1 MTISRRPLAGGTGL
15 EAPAQTRDVW
25 ARQDLGMRG
34 TATGVRAPQHA
45 SAAGGTVADVIGR
58 ATRAEIFGAVL
69 TAGPITRTALA
80 DRLGL
85 SPSSI
90 TRLLPPLLEAGYLRE
105 QAGAAS
111 GPGRPQRLL
120 SVDVERHLVVGLKIA
135 PTHVAGVVTDLGA
148 QVLARDEVLLDASAP
163 ELALAAS
170 ARLARR
176 LLAAFPGAA
185 GRVLGV
191 GVGLGG
197 HVAAETG
204 RCRYSGILDWH
215 DVDVAGPL
223 ASATGLPVAVGN
235 DVNALVVAE
244 RWFGKGRDVESFAV
258 VTIGPGIGC
267 GLLLE
272 GALYTGSTGLAAE
285 FGHIPLDPAG
295 PKCGCGRRGCL
306 EALASSGAILAR
318 LRQAGVEC
326 AGIEEAAALAR
337 SSGTRPGT
345 AGGQDAARAARA
357 AFAAAGDALGRG
369 LATLCNLVNP
379 ALVIVAGEGVAFH
392 DLLRPALDDAL
403 AHHAFSTAGADCTVQ
418 IDPVNDDLWAR
429 GAACLVIRETV
440 RAALS

>member
-1 MTISRRPLAGGTGL
+1 MGI
-15 EAPAQTRDVW
+15 Q
-25 ARQDLGMRG
+25 
-34 TATGVRAPQHA
+34 APQHVP
-45 SAAGGTVADVIGR
+45 AAAGTVADVIGR
-58 ATRAEIFGAVL
+58 TTRAEIFGAVL

-90 TRLLPPLLEAGYLRE
+90 TRLLPPLLDAGYLRE
-105 QAGAAS
+105 QAGAAA

-148 QVLARDEVLLDASAP
+148 QVLARDEVPLDGSAP
-163 ELALAAS
+163 EMALAAS

-176 LLAAFPGAA
+176 LLAAFPDAA

-197 HVAAETG
+197 HVTAQTG
-204 RCRYSGILDWH
+204 VCRYSGILDWH

-223 ASATGLPVAVGN
+223 AAATGLPVTVGN

-258 VTIGPGIGC
+258 VTTGPGIGC

-272 GALYTGSTGLAAE
+272 GTLYTGSSGLAAE

-295 PKCGCGRRGCL
+295 PACGCGRRGCL

-318 LRQAGVEC
+318 LRQAG
-326 AGIEEAAALAR
+326 IEAADIETAAALAR
-337 SSGTRPGT
+337 SQAPPGT
-345 AGGQDAARAARA
+345 PSGADAARAARA

-379 ALVIVAGEGVAFH
+379 TLVIVAGEGVAFH

-403 AHHAFSTAGADCTVQ
+403 AHHAFSTAGTDCTVQ
-418 IDPVNDDLWAR
+418 IDLVNDDLWAR

-440 RAALS
+440 RATLS